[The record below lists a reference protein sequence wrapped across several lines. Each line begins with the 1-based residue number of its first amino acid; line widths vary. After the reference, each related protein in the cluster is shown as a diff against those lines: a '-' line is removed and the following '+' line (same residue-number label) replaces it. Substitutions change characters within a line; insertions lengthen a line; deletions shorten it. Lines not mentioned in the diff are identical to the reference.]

1 MPEFRTLY
9 QLPPLDV
16 EELTVLMGALA
27 VAVSG
32 CETGP
37 VLVFTAHARANPE
50 AVRSVSGFLS
60 TLAEDL

>member
-16 EELTVLMGALA
+16 EELTVIMGALA

-32 CETGP
+32 CD
-37 VLVFTAHARANPE
+37 LAAFLMFTAHAQANPK
-50 AVRSVSGFLS
+50 AVESVSGMLS